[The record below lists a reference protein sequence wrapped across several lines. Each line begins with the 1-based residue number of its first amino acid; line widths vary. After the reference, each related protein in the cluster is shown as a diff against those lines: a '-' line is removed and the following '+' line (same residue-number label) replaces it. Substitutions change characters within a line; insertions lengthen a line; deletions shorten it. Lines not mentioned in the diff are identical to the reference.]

1 MYFFD
6 LYEDGDQYDQSE
18 DFKSNGHLLRVEYI
32 EYQSKT
38 KKFFDKKGWKKMR
51 KMQARIR
58 NRIFRSDFGSC
69 NSKGN
74 GSLF

>member
-6 LYEDGDQYDQSE
+6 RYEDGDQYMAKAKILKVTDI
-18 DFKSNGHLLRVEYI
+18 LRVEYI

>member
-1 MYFFD
+1 
-6 LYEDGDQYDQSE
+6 
-18 DFKSNGHLLRVEYI
+18 
-32 EYQSKT
+32 
-38 KKFFDKKGWKKMR
+38 MR